1 MSTEP
6 AEPTEPTASPAP
18 TDPTASAALTTLAL
32 ARFTAARLWA
42 AQRAP
47 YLARALFALT
57 PVVLEARLDEATG
70 APAPDPGLRAF
81 PCDSAWRVR
90 VDPGTAAA
98 TPVAEFGWWLLHGVG
113 HLVRRHH
120 ERAPEAGADAEEV
133 RRWNRAADAEV
144 NDDLEA
150 DGLTTPEGVV
160 SPRALGLPEGRLAEE
175 YASTLEVLEQAHARG
190 GRSLIAP
197 VDCGGAV
204 HGLNDRYDKGGG
216 EPGLDALDRDLLELA
231 LARAIRDRA
240 ADRSGVPCGWLRWAE
255 ERLRPS
261 VDWRTRLGALLRR
274 ATHRAAGRVDFSY
287 ARPSR
292 RSAWPVVLPSMVAPE
307 PETVLVV
314 DTSGSVTRPVLAGFV
329 AEAAGLLPRG
339 RLRVLCCD
347 LRAHPAQRIRRTEEV
362 RLVGGGG
369 TDLREGITAA
379 LALRPR
385 PDLVVVLTDGQTPW
399 PERRPPVPLVLGL
412 VSGDEASPSPVW
424 AHTVHLPERPT

>member
-6 AEPTEPTASPAP
+6 TPPA
-18 TDPTASAALTTLAL
+18 ASASASAEDLAL

-57 PVVLEARLDEATG
+57 PVVLEPRLDETTG
-70 APAPDPGLRAF
+70 APLPDPELRAF
-81 PCDSAWRVR
+81 PADSAWRVR

-120 ERAPEAGADAEEV
+120 ERAPDPGADPEEL
-133 RRWNRAADAEV
+133 RRWNQAADAEV

-150 DGLTTPEGVV
+150 DGLPTPEGVV

-175 YASTLEVLEQAHARG
+175 YASTLEVLAQAHERG
-190 GRSLIAP
+190 GRALLTP

-204 HGLNDRYDKGGG
+204 HGVDGRYERGGG
-216 EPGLDALDRDLLELA
+216 EPGLDALERDLLELA

-240 ADRSGVPCGWLRWAE
+240 ADRSGVPGGWLRWAE

-261 VDWRTRLGALLRR
+261 IDWRTRLGAVLRR
-274 ATHRAAGRVDFSY
+274 ATHRAAGRVDFTY

-292 RSAWPVVLPSMVAPE
+292 RSVGPVVLPSMVAPE
-307 PETVLVV
+307 PETALVV
-314 DTSGSVTRPVLAGFV
+314 DTSGSVTRSALSGFV
-329 AEAAGLLPRG
+329 AEIAGLLPRG

-347 LRAHPAQRIRRTEEV
+347 LKAHPAQRVRRAEEV

-369 TDLREGITAA
+369 TDLREGIAAA
-379 LALRPR
+379 LKLRPR
-385 PDLVVVLTDGQTPW
+385 PDLLVVLTDGQTPW
-399 PERRPPVPLVLGL
+399 PDRRPPVPVVLGL
-412 VSGDEASPSPVW
+412 VDAAEAPPAPVW
-424 AHTVHLPERPT
+424 AHTVHLPERLT